1 MGDCVNGIDGG
12 EDGILLGF
20 IVPAF
25 VGFDVGQ
32 LVDVDDGLLLGL
44 FVGDHEAGFTE
55 GLNVGSC
62 VVGLVVGKSVG
73 VFATITVGR
82 TD

>member
-1 MGDCVNGIDGG
+1 MGDCFDGIDGG

-20 IVPAF
+20 VVPAF
-25 VGFDVGQ
+25 VGFDVGH
-32 LVDVDDGLLLGL
+32 LVEVDDGF
-44 FVGDHEAGFTE
+44 FVGDDEAGFTE